1 MRKLSLIWVKRDTRE
16 WVILNICL
24 RLGFRFKMCNAAV
37 VSSFHNVGAR
47 CSELAGLIV
56 VLHLCSWL
64 ELDEPCF
71 RCFASARVCI
81 LAPVVKH
88 PPWASSLHLSLC
100 LSLNNTPVLSHRAM
114 AITRWS
120 PTSGRNWTPCWKSLA
135 SWTRKTRTVSAS
147 ELCCGPRTRASRRT
161 CGRYGWRAEPCL
173 RQSSTRQQMKCR
185 KRRERRGIKL
195 GHGIS
200 HGGNWRK

>member
-1 MRKLSLIWVKRDTRE
+1 MFWTCWSHCGAASLQ
-16 WVILNICL
+16 L
-24 RLGFRFKMCNAAV
+24 
-37 VSSFHNVGAR
+37 VGTGWALFQMLCISQSVHPCT
-47 CSELAGLIV
+47 CSETPPVGL
-56 VLHLCSWL
+56 
-64 ELDEPCF
+64 F
-71 RCFASARVCI
+71 
-81 LAPVVKH
+81 
-88 PPWASSLHLSLC
+88 PPSLSLC

-135 SWTRKTRTVSAS
+135 SWTRKTQTVSAS